1 MSEFKYACPVCGQ
14 HMMCDS
20 SQAGT
25 QMECPTCFQ
34 KITVPQAPSSDEQK
48 FIITGTKK
56 GERPV
61 PKIPEPTSSFIPA
74 AKGFPGAAVVIIIF
88 LLIGAAVAFV
98 YRGTKFSIPFLGP
111 THEYYYPSGLT
122 NLEIS
127 NPSPAKTEPPPK
139 PVIIIFPASSGDNIA
154 LNKTASASSEQ
165 NGRPPS
171 SGNDGDVQT
180 RWCASNGAMPQ
191 WWTVDFGGSA
201 NVTNVQIAWQHT
213 VAYKYVIEMSPDNVH
228 WTVAVDKR
236 ANSTSGQVT
245 SDNFSASGRY
255 LRVLITGSEQKA
267 WSSFYELRAFG
278 SINSHGK

>member
-98 YRGTKFSIPFLGP
+98 YRGTIFKSKNNSATTTTIADGTTL
-111 THEYYYPSGLT
+111 ET
-122 NLEIS
+122 NQ
-127 NPSPAKTEPPPK
+127 SPANTQPPPK
-139 PVIIIFPASSGDNIA
+139 PVVIIFPASSGDNIA
-154 LNKTASASSEQ
+154 LNKAASASSEQ

-180 RWCASNGAMPQ
+180 RWCAANGAMPQ
-191 WWTVDFGGSA
+191 WWTVDFGDLVT
-201 NVTNVQIAWQHT
+201 VTNAQIAWQHT

-236 ANSTSGQVT
+236 ANSASGQVT